1 MHVPQSHNHFS
12 GPLSNV
18 VWTVNTYISQPT
30 GQVMQFLELLLDRI
44 SLLLMTV
51 NSMSISE
58 PLISIYSCGSGEA
71 LSEQLIN
78 CFTLTF
84 IRVPL
89 RFLKSVMTSTDLT
102 LGPGKHISGSRD
114 MLES

>member
-1 MHVPQSHNHFS
+1 
-12 GPLSNV
+12 
-18 VWTVNTYISQPT
+18 
-30 GQVMQFLELLLDRI
+30 MQFLELLLDRI

-51 NSMSISE
+51 NSMFISE
-58 PLISIYSCGSGEA
+58 PLIRIYSCGSGET

-84 IRVPL
+84 IQVPLRFLNL
-89 RFLKSVMTSTDLT
+89 RFLKSVMTRTDLT